1 MRGFRSQY
9 ARNMVSP
16 REAEII
22 LRRFELAEKNG
33 ARSVDCYLAAIDSWC
48 RLHPNVRRQYA
59 AACVVQVILGH
70 RTKKIIDRSL

>member
-1 MRGFRSQY
+1 VKSFRSQY
-9 ARNMVSP
+9 VRNMVSP

-22 LRRFELAEKNG
+22 LKRFELAEKNG

-48 RLHPNVRRQYA
+48 RLHPDVRRQYA